1 MKLKIYSLKLKE
13 RKDNMLNVDKLYEM
27 EKEIKGK
34 ILKLKGLEREKT
46 ALVVVDMVNGFVHE
60 GILSSPR
67 IIDIIDN
74 IKELNEK
81 TLGYKKIFFLDE
93 HSDDSAE
100 FKSYAKHCLSGTE
113 EAMLIPEL
121 NEGATVNDNT
131 SMIPKNST
139 NGFHA
144 PKFKT
149 WLTENEDKIH
159 NYIVV
164 GCEADICVSHFAT
177 TLKTY
182 FNEKNLEKRIIVPI
196 NCVETYDF
204 GSHDG
209 DLMKVISLY
218 EMNMNGIEIVEKIL

>member
-1 MKLKIYSLKLKE
+1 
-13 RKDNMLNVDKLYEM
+13 MLNIDKLFEM

-34 ILKLKGLEREKT
+34 VINLDEFDKEKT
-46 ALVVVDMVNGFVHE
+46 ALVVVDMVNGFIHE

-74 IKELNEK
+74 IKTLNER

-93 HSDDSAE
+93 HGEDSAE
-100 FKSYAKHCLSGTE
+100 YKSYAKHCLKGSS
-113 EAMLIPEL
+113 EAELIPEL
-121 NEGATVNDNT
+121 EGGATIHNNT
-131 SMIPKNST
+131 VMITKNST

-149 WLTENEDKIH
+149 WLSENESIIE

-182 FNEKNLEKRIIVPI
+182 FNEKNLERRIVVPI

-218 EMNMNGIEIVEKIL
+218 EMKMNGIEIVEKIL